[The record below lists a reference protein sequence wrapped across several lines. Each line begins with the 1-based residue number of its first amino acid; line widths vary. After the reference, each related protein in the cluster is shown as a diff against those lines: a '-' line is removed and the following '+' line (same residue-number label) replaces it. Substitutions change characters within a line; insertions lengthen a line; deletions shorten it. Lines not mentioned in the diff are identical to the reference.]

1 MLPAAKALFAAF
13 GFADKGVGVTT
24 GLALVALA
32 VAEVLS
38 EDGTVTGPVGNMMVV
53 LRRPPELATVT
64 LGARVELLLV
74 VR

>member
-13 GFADKGVGVTT
+13 GFADKGAGVTT